1 MAFARLDERKMLK
14 SCALTR
20 QRESIIKIACCQHIW
35 ESLSHTH
42 THAQYIHMH
51 THTPKTVDTLKQ
63 AAVAVAVEEEEV
75 EGKRKQRKSVNENPF
90 GRIFQLIYFWLIS
103 FVCYFSVATW
113 YNPSQSQFRT
123 QPAFIAL

>member
-1 MAFARLDERKMLK
+1 
-14 SCALTR
+14 
-20 QRESIIKIACCQHIW
+20 
-35 ESLSHTH
+35 
-42 THAQYIHMH
+42 MH